1 MPARPSSLDV
11 PFTQALPP
19 FLAALVQRLVAAGV
33 YPPHRAPNHVLVNDY
48 RIGAG
53 IPAHADGPLY
63 WPVVATITLAGPA
76 LIAFTRGADAARHP
90 GGELVAEVCTPATQS
105 VWHCARLFLR
115 AEAAKCSQCVEP
127 AARSIGTRPV
137 SCWEPARAA
146 L

>member
-1 MPARPSSLDV
+1 MLARPLRLGI

-48 RIGAG
+48 RFGAG

-76 LIAFTRGADAARHP
+76 LIAFTRGPDAGRHP
-90 GGELVAEVCTPATQS
+90 GGELVTEVCSQSTQS
-105 VWHCARLFLR
+105 IWH
-115 AEAAKCSQCVEP
+115 
-127 AARSIGTRPV
+127 
-137 SCWEPARAA
+137 
-146 L
+146 